1 MGYPL
6 NSFTRAPC
14 QTKRLDIDKIH
25 DKKFDFV
32 PCVQFLQ
39 DFQNFAR
46 KSLLMLQIRGGEAG
60 VNVLQKPR
68 KPFPKATNKLF
79 PKSDA

>member
-14 QTKRLDIDKIH
+14 QTKKLYIDKI
-25 DKKFDFV
+25 DDEKLDFV
-32 PCVQFLQ
+32 PCVHFLQ

-46 KSLLMLQIRGGEAG
+46 K
-60 VNVLQKPR
+60 
-68 KPFPKATNKLF
+68 
-79 PKSDA
+79 

>member
-25 DKKFDFV
+25 DEKFDFV

-46 KSLLMLQIRGGEAG
+46 
-60 VNVLQKPR
+60 
-68 KPFPKATNKLF
+68 
-79 PKSDA
+79 